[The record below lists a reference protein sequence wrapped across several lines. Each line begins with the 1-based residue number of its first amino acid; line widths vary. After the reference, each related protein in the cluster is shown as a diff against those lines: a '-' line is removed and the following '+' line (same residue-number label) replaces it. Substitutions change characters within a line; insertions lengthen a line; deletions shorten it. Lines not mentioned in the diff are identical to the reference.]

1 MKTYLDCYLCVQRQ
15 VLDALR
21 NAHAEE
27 EQQAAIM
34 KKVLLMLAE
43 TPITH
48 KPPEISELGQQ
59 ILRTEMNNPDP
70 YAALKQSST
79 EEALALLPWL
89 QEIIKNSSEP
99 LETTLRLSTAGNIID
114 FGAAREFDLHATIQ
128 QVLTAVFSIY
138 DLQAIKQALTNA
150 KTILFLA
157 DNAGETV
164 FDKLLIEQIKKP
176 VFYAVKS
183 SPVLN
188 DATRA
193 DAISAGVDRVAS
205 IIETGNSIPGAC
217 LDRSTPEFI
226 RLFQTADLI
235 ISKGQ
240 GNYEMLSESSAPI
253 FFLLKAKCALIARDL
268 QVPLGSFVLKKAN
281 P

>member
-1 MKTYLDCYLCVQRQ
+1 MRIFLDCYTCFLRQ
-15 VLDALR
+15 VMDATR
-21 NAHAEE
+21 NAKIDEAL
-27 EQQAAIM
+27 QTKIF
-34 KKVLLMLAE
+34 KKVLLLLAE
-43 TPITH
+43 TPITS
-48 KPPEISELGQQ
+48 KPPEISELVQQ
-59 ILRTEMNNPDP
+59 ILRVELNDADP

-79 EEALALLPWL
+79 EEALTLLPWL
-89 QEIIKNSSEP
+89 QKVIQNSPNP
-99 LETTLRLSTAGNIID
+99 LETALRLNVAGNIID
-114 FGAAREFDLHATIQ
+114 FGAATEFNLREDIER
-128 QVLTAVFSIY
+128 VLSADFGIY
-138 DLQAIKQALTNA
+138 DLSEIIDGLAKA

-193 DAISAGVDRVAS
+193 DAINAGVDQVAT
-205 IIETGNSIPGAC
+205 IIETGNAIPGVS
-217 LDRSTPEFI
+217 LDKSTPQFKQ
-226 RLFQTADLI
+226 LFQKADLI

-240 GNYEMLSESSAPI
+240 GNYEMLSENPEPI
-253 FFLLKAKCALIARDL
+253 YFLLKAKCALIARDL
-268 QVPLGSFVLKKAN
+268 QVPLGSFVLKKCN

>member
-1 MKTYLDCYLCVQRQ
+1 MKTYLDCTICVLRQ
-15 VLDALR
+15 ALDAVR
-21 NAHAEE
+21 NAQAEE

-59 ILRTEMNNPDP
+59 ILRIELNNPDP
-70 YAALKQSST
+70 YAALKQIST

-89 QEIIKNSSEP
+89 QEIIQESPDS
-99 LETTLRLSTAGNIID
+99 LETTLRLSAAGNIID
-114 FGAAREFDLHATIQ
+114 FGAAHEFDLHTTIQ
-128 QVLTAVFSIY
+128 QVLTADFAIY
-138 DLQAIKQALTNA
+138 DLQAIKQALANA
-150 KTILFLA
+150 RTVLFLA

-164 FDKLLIEQIKKP
+164 FDKLLIEQIHIP

-193 DAISAGVDRVAS
+193 DAISAGVDQVAT
-205 IIETGNSIPGAC
+205 IIETGNAIPGASLEIC
-217 LDRSTPEFI
+217 TPEFY

-240 GNYEMLSESSAPI
+240 GNYEMLSENSGPI

-268 QVPLGSFVLKKAN
+268 QVPLGSFILKKGN
-281 P
+281 H